1 MSAMPSSGEP
11 TSCREVEPHL
21 LATAMGEA
29 GPAAVERV
37 ETHVATCPECREEL
51 SRYRAID
58 GMVDSLRRAP
68 LAGDDATLARA
79 QLTASLADVRSRLV
93 SFGVFPSPLGPLL
106 IGRTEQGVAVVQYLP
121 DGGSLGARV
130 HRLLGEHAVEDRGA
144 TEGLRAELIEYL
156 EGRRVRLD
164 WSLDLRRAGSDFRRR
179 VLEATAALPY
189 GAVTSYAGIAARI
202 GAPSSVRPVAQA
214 LRHNPLPIVIPCHRV
229 IGSTGD
235 LVGYAGKRVEL
246 KQHLLAIEGVKAA
259 PTGHHDFKVHR
270 DAMYTLLNGEV
281 EYCLPTCGSLSE
293 RPIAD
298 LTLFG
303 TRAGAEAAGFAPCS
317 SCRPDLHPL
326 PA

>member
-1 MSAMPSSGEP
+1 MRPM
-11 TSCREVEPHL
+11 SCREVEPHL
-21 LATAMGEA
+21 LAAAMGEA
-29 GPAAVERV
+29 APAAVANV
-37 ETHVATCPECREEL
+37 ETHVADCPECRADL
-51 SRYRAID
+51 ARYRAID
-58 GMVDSLRRAP
+58 GMVDTLRRAP
-68 LAGDDATLARA
+68 LAGEDATLARA
-79 QLTASLADVRSRLV
+79 HLTASLADARSRLV

-106 IGRTEQGVAVVQYLP
+106 IGRTEHGVALVQYLS

-130 HRLLGEHAVEDRGA
+130 RRLLGEDAVEDESA

-179 VLEATAALPY
+179 VLAATAALPY

-202 GAPSSVRPVAQA
+202 GTPSSVRPVAQA

-246 KQHLLAIEGVKAA
+246 KQRLLAVEGVKTT
-259 PTGHHDFKVHR
+259 PDGSHEFKVDR
-270 DAMYTLLNGEV
+270 AAMYTLLNGET

-293 RPIAD
+293 RPLAD
-298 LTLFG
+298 LILFG
-303 TRAGAEAAGFAPCS
+303 TRHGAEAAGFAPCR

-326 PA
+326 RA

>member
-1 MSAMPSSGEP
+1 M
-11 TSCREVEPHL
+11 SCREVEPHR
-21 LATAMGEA
+21 LAAALGEA
-29 GPAAVERV
+29 APAEVADV
-37 ETHVATCPECREEL
+37 ETHVAGCPECREEL
-51 SRYRAID
+51 ARYRAID
-58 GMVDSLRRAP
+58 GMMDALRHAA

-79 QLTASLADVRSRLV
+79 HLTASLADARSRLV

-121 DGGSLGARV
+121 EGGSLGARV
-130 HRLLGEHAVEDRGA
+130 HRLLGEDAVEDESA

-164 WSLDLRRAGSDFRRR
+164 WTLDLRRAGSDFRRR

-202 GAPSSVRPVAQA
+202 GAPSSLRPVAQA

-246 KQHLLAIEGVKAA
+246 KQRLLAVEGVRTA
-259 PTGHHDFKVHR
+259 PDGPHDFKVDR
-270 DAMYTLLNGEV
+270 AAMYTLLNGET

-293 RPIAD
+293 RPLAD

-303 TRAGAEAAGFAPCS
+303 TRHGAEAAGFAPCR

-326 PA
+326 SV